1 MMLERLKLVT
11 LVAEPVLEERLTSKL
26 LELGATGFT
35 VTDSRGQGSRG
46 IRASTV
52 PGEGVRIEVVVSADV
67 AAVIL
72 QHVKDEYFP
81 SYAVIAWVA
90 EVEVVRGDKY
100 V

>member
-1 MMLERLKLVT
+1 MALERLKLVT

-46 IRASTV
+46 IRASAV
-52 PGEGVRIEVVVSADV
+52 PGEGVRIEVVVSAEV
-67 AAVIL
+67 AAAIL
-72 QHVKDEYFP
+72 EHVKDQYFP
-81 SYAVIAWVA
+81 SYAVIAWVT